1 MHPDFQKMPSWVLT
15 KQEGVVWVQQGGVLV
30 CQNRAQRQWRGEHLH
45 QEEKLVPQAAVKQ
58 VELVGPGVPWG
69 EDHWY
74 SLMKV
79 DH

>member
-1 MHPDFQKMPSWVLT
+1 MHPDFQKMPSWVLM
-15 KQEGVVWVQQGGVLV
+15 KQEGVVWVQQGEVLV
-30 CQNRAQRQWRGEHLH
+30 CRQH
-45 QEEKLVPQAAVKQ
+45 QEEKLVPQAVIKE

-74 SLMKV
+74 SLTEV